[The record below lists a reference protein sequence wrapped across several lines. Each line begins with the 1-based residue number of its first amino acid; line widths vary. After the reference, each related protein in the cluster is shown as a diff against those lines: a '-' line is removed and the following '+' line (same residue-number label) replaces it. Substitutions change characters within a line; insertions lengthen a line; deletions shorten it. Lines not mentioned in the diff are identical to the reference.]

1 MKKWI
6 VSNSYGSWEFDS
18 VQGAQDFIR
27 GASDAE
33 SCYDDMLDDCYGDV
47 TICGLDC
54 SASLALK
61 RTDNIAYRCGFD
73 DYVDAVFCDVD
84 FDNMGAGD
92 EVEVF
97 GLTVTCKFASDDED
111 AK

>member
-6 VSNSYGSWEFDS
+6 VSNRYGSWEFDS
-18 VQGAQDFIR
+18 VQGAQDFIW
-27 GASDAE
+27 GSPEAE

-47 TICGLDC
+47 TICGISY

-84 FDNMGAGD
+84 FDNMGGGD
-92 EVEVF
+92 CVEIF
-97 GLTVTCKFASDDED
+97 GLEVKCDEN
-111 AK
+111 